1 MTNYE
6 DLEGLELSIKTL
18 PFSGQDEDWDE
29 WSSKAL
35 AIASKRGWREAL
47 ERDLTIVREGMSD
60 EVKVANEKANS
71 SAFYWLVLSL
81 KGEQFAR
88 VDSANGNAYY
98 AWSMLKER
106 YEGQEQMDLIELTV
120 SFMKSRLKDVT
131 KDPITWFL
139 ELEKFQCKI
148 NRIKAGLKSD

>member
-47 ERDLTIVREGMSD
+47 ERNLTIETEDMSD

-71 SAFYWLVLSL
+71 SAFYWLVLFL
-81 KGEQFAR
+81 KG
-88 VDSANGNAYY
+88 
-98 AWSMLKER
+98 K
-106 YEGQEQMDLIELTV
+106 
-120 SFMKSRLKDVT
+120 
-131 KDPITWFL
+131 
-139 ELEKFQCKI
+139 
-148 NRIKAGLKSD
+148 